1 MTEQDLKTKA
11 KNLRKLGKTYTE
23 INKLLNVSI
32 PKSTLSYWCNGLDLP
47 SGYKRKVQEYNKLNL
62 IKAREAALIS
72 KRICREVNIERIIKE
87 NSHLVGY
94 LKNKDTAKI
103 VLTVLYMTEG
113 SRRTKGSIMFGN
125 SDPLIIGL
133 FLNLLRFC
141 YIIDEKKF
149 RCTLQCRA
157 DQNIKELENFWSN
170 ITGITLDKF
179 YKARIDPRTIN
190 KPLKNKDYKG
200 VCRIN
205 YFSAKIYHELVNV
218 AKLICEGRWRSW

>member
-1 MTEQDLKTKA
+1 MKA
-11 KNLRKLGKTYTE
+11 KNLRKLGKTYSE
-23 INKLLNVSI
+23 INRLLNTSVL
-32 PKSTLSYWCNGLDLP
+32 KSTLSYWCNGLDLP
-47 SGYKRKVQEYNKLNL
+47 LGYEHKVEEYNKHNL

-72 KRICREVNIERIIKE
+72 KRICREINIERIVKE
-87 NSHLVGY
+87 NLHLVEN

-103 VLTVLYMTEG
+103 VLTILYMTEG
-113 SRRTKGSIMFGN
+113 SKNTKSAIMFGN
-125 SDPLIIGL
+125 SDPLLVGL

-157 DQNIKELENFWSN
+157 DQNIRELENFWSN
-170 ITGITLDKF
+170 ITGIPLDKF

-190 KPLKNKDYKG
+190 KPSKNKDYRG

-218 AKLICEGRWRSW
+218 AELICEGR

>member
-1 MTEQDLKTKA
+1 MVNQELKENV

-23 INKLLNVSI
+23 INRLLNVSI
-32 PKSTLSYWCNGLDLP
+32 PKSTLSYWCNSLDLP
-47 SGYKRKVQEYNKLNL
+47 LGYERKVQEYNKHNL
-62 IKAREAALIS
+62 IKARKAALVS
-72 KRICREVNIERIIKE
+72 KRISRENNIERIIKE
-87 NSHLVGY
+87 NLHLVDY

-113 SRRTKGSIMFGN
+113 SRRAKGSITFGN

-157 DQNIKELENFWSN
+157 DQNIKELESYWSN
-170 ITGITLDKF
+170 ITGIMLDKF

-190 KPLKNKDYKG
+190 KPSKNKDYKG

-205 YFSAKIYHELVNV
+205 YFSAKIYHELLNV
-218 AKLICEGRWRSW
+218 AKLLCEGR

>member
-1 MTEQDLKTKA
+1 MKA

-23 INKLLNVSI
+23 INKLLNIRI

-47 SGYKRKVQEYNKLNL
+47 LGYERKVQEYNKFNL
-62 IKAREAALIS
+62 EKARKAALIS
-72 KRICREVNIERIIKE
+72 RRICRENNIERIIKE
-87 NSHLVGY
+87 NSHLVGN
-94 LKNKDTAKI
+94 LKNKDIAKI

-113 SRRTKGSIMFGN
+113 SRHISGSIMFGN
-125 SDPLIIGL
+125 SDPSIIGL

-141 YIIDEKKF
+141 YIIDESKF

-157 DQNIKELENFWSN
+157 DQNIKELEILWSN
-170 ITGITLDKF
+170 ITGISLDRF

-190 KPLKNKDYKG
+190 KPSKKKDYKG

-205 YFSAKIYHELVNV
+205 YFSAKIYYELINV
-218 AKLICEGRWRSW
+218 AKLICKGR